1 MKIIYMSKYHSNLSI
16 NITKKLD
23 KNTKKKEGIF
33 FTPINI
39 VELNLKLLEKY
50 FNNIKSILE
59 PSCGSCVFISEIM
72 KKYKDKNITGIEKNK
87 KIYESIKNLNDDKL
101 KIVNDDFLTYSFSNN
116 FDLILGNPPY
126 FVIKKKDIDKY
137 YFEYFNGRPNIF
149 ILFII
154 KSLQL
159 LNNNGILSFVIPK
172 NFLNCQYYNNTR
184 KYIFENFLILDIVNC
199 DDGFMETKQKTI
211 IFIVQNKKGSN
222 NEFCLIKNSSYIFD
236 SKDNII
242 ELKKLYQN
250 SKSLNELKFEVKVG
264 NLVWNQNKNI
274 LTDDTNKTRL
284 IYNSDIVKNK
294 LILKSYKNE
303 LKKNFIDKKG
313 MKDIVL
319 LINRGHGVGNYKF
332 EYYLLDDKIEYL
344 IENHLIYIKSLDTE
358 GNDAKEKLKKIIN
371 SLNDDR
377 TKHFIELYCSN
388 NALNTNELRY
398 LLPIYGM

>member
-23 KNTKKKEGIF
+23 KNTKKKEGRF

-172 NFLNCQYYNNTR
+172 NFLNCQYYNN
-184 KYIFENFLILDIVNC
+184 I
-199 DDGFMETKQKTI
+199 
-211 IFIVQNKKGSN
+211 KK
-222 NEFCLIKNSSYIFD
+222 
-236 SKDNII
+236 
-242 ELKKLYQN
+242 
-250 SKSLNELKFEVKVG
+250 
-264 NLVWNQNKNI
+264 
-274 LTDDTNKTRL
+274 
-284 IYNSDIVKNK
+284 
-294 LILKSYKNE
+294 
-303 LKKNFIDKKG
+303 
-313 MKDIVL
+313 
-319 LINRGHGVGNYKF
+319 
-332 EYYLLDDKIEYL
+332 
-344 IENHLIYIKSLDTE
+344 
-358 GNDAKEKLKKIIN
+358 
-371 SLNDDR
+371 
-377 TKHFIELYCSN
+377 
-388 NALNTNELRY
+388 
-398 LLPIYGM
+398 

>member
-1 MKIIYMSKYHSNLSI
+1 MSKFHSNLSI

-50 FNNIKSILE
+50 FNNIESILE
-59 PSCGSCVFISEIM
+59 TSCGSCVFISEIM

-87 KIYESIKNLNDDKL
+87 KIYESIKNLSEDKL
-101 KIVNDDFLTYSFSNN
+101 KIVNDDFLTYNFQNN

-126 FVIKKKDIDKY
+126 FVIKKKDIDNY
-137 YFEYFNGRPNIF
+137 YFEYFNGRPNIY

-172 NFLNCQYYNNTR
+172 NFLNCQYYNKTR

-199 DDGFMETKQKTI
+199 NDGFMETKQKTI
-211 IFIVQNKKGSN
+211 IFIVQNKMGSN
-222 NEFCLIKNSSYIFD
+222 NEFCLIKNSSYILD

-242 ELKKLYQN
+242 ELKKIYQN

-264 NLVWNQNKNI
+264 NLVWNQHKNI
-274 LTDDTNKTRL
+274 LTDDSNKTRL

-313 MKDIVL
+313 MKDVVL

-358 GNDAKEKLKKIIN
+358 GNIAKEKLKKIIN